1 MPPPAQLL
9 SARAQAP
16 LHLPPRAATPQRRGA
31 RAGPGSARRCVASA
45 ASNPPEERTREASGP
60 GPGAASPKVSFVSLA
75 RRAVPLQGC
84 AKNTVDGE
92 ILLRDLSQGGFEVT
106 DDHDAADAIVINTC
120 GFVEDAKGESIE
132 AILEAAQLKQVGLAA
147 AGTLEALD
155 ERGEKKKIVVTGCL
169 AQRYSHELAD
179 EIPEADLV
187 VGFEHYA
194 RGMSP
199 PLQWP
204 HNTDRPPQRHSEV
217 PSELHAALGTGV
229 QLPTPVVSVQQASDG
244 SATVQLDGV
253 PLAGAGP
260 QERMQ
265 EVQRVQ
271 VRHGQTSGGLP
282 ASPQPTGLGGL
293 EVGEPTVP
301 FRQEGGRYR
310 LTPKHTAYLR
320 VAEGCDHK
328 CTFCAIP
335 SFRGKFRSKAWS
347 QLLEEAQWLV
357 KDGVKEINLIAED
370 TNQYGIDRKDGK
382 GLAELLRELNDIE
395 GLEWIRILY
404 AYPSYFSEEL
414 IDAIAELPK
423 VPLSFC
429 KLREHSLTRPD

>member
-1 MPPPAQLL
+1 M
-9 SARAQAP
+9 
-16 LHLPPRAATPQRRGA
+16 
-31 RAGPGSARRCVASA
+31 
-45 ASNPPEERTREASGP
+45 
-60 GPGAASPKVSFVSLA
+60 
-75 RRAVPLQGC
+75 
-84 AKNTVDGE
+84 
-92 ILLRDLSQGGFEVT
+92 
-106 DDHDAADAIVINTC
+106 
-120 GFVEDAKGESIE
+120 
-132 AILEAAQLKQVGLAA
+132 
-147 AGTLEALD
+147 
-155 ERGEKKKIVVTGCL
+155 
-169 AQRYSHELAD
+169 
-179 EIPEADLV
+179 
-187 VGFEHYA
+187 
-194 RGMSP
+194 
-199 PLQWP
+199 
-204 HNTDRPPQRHSEV
+204 
-217 PSELHAALGTGV
+217 
-229 QLPTPVVSVQQASDG
+229 
-244 SATVQLDGV
+244 
-253 PLAGAGP
+253 
-260 QERMQ
+260 
-265 EVQRVQ
+265 
-271 VRHGQTSGGLP
+271 
-282 ASPQPTGLGGL
+282 
-293 EVGEPTVP
+293 P